1 MEFIGYAGAVL
12 MGLTLG
18 MIGGGGSIL
27 SVPIFVYL
35 FSISP
40 TIATAYS
47 LFVVGLVALIGG
59 IQNYFQGQVDLKTGI
74 TFAIPSFIGVFS
86 VRKFIMPVLP
96 DTFVQVGPFE
106 LTRDMTI
113 MIVFAVVMLAASWSM
128 IRGRKQSQPIQL
140 SALQRALLIAAEGLV
155 VGGITG
161 FVGAGG
167 GFLIVPALVI
177 LVGLDMKL
185 AVGTSLVIIA
195 AKSLIGFLGDIGQTP
210 IDWNFLFTFSGLA
223 VMGLFVGTYASQ
235 FVPSQKLKKAFGWFV
250 LVMGVIILGSQAA

>member
-1 MEFIGYAGAVL
+1 MELLGYAGAVL

-35 FSISP
+35 FAISP
-40 TIATAYS
+40 TVATAYS

-59 IQNYFQGQVDLKTGI
+59 MQNYFKGQVDLKTGVI
-74 TFAIPSFIGVFS
+74 FAVPSFMGVFS
-86 VRKFIMPVLP
+86 VRKFLMPALP
-96 DTFVQVGPFE
+96 DVFFQLGSFE
-106 LTRDMTI
+106 VTRDMTI
-113 MIVFAVVMLAASWSM
+113 MVVFAAVMLAASWSM
-128 IRGRKQSQPIQL
+128 IRGRKESKPMEL
-140 SALQRALLIAAEGLV
+140 SATKRALLIGAEGLV
-155 VGGITG
+155 VGGVTG

-185 AVGTSLVIIA
+185 AVGTSLLIIA

-210 IDWNFLFTFSGLA
+210 IDWNFLFSFAGLA
-223 VMGLFVGTYASQ
+223 VAGLFLGTYASQ
-235 FVPSQKLKKAFGWFV
+235 FVPSQSLKKAFGWFV
-250 LVMGVIILGSQAA
+250 LVMGVVILGSQVA

>member
-1 MEFIGYAGAVL
+1 MELMGYAGAIL

-40 TIATAYS
+40 TVATAYS

-59 IQNYFQGQVDLKTGI
+59 VQNYFKGLVDLKTGVL
-74 TFAIPSFIGVFS
+74 FAVPSFVGVFS
-86 VRKFIMPVLP
+86 VRKFVMPALP
-96 DTFVQVGPFE
+96 ETLFHVGSFE
-106 LTRDMTI
+106 LTRDMAI
-113 MIVFAVVMLAASWSM
+113 MTVFAGVMLAASWSM
-128 IRGRKQSQPIQL
+128 IRGRKASQPMEL
-140 SALQRALLIAAEGLV
+140 SAIKKALLIAAEGLV
-155 VGGITG
+155 VGGVTG

-185 AVGTSLVIIA
+185 AVGTSLMIIA
-195 AKSLIGFLGDIGQTP
+195 AKSLIGFLGDIGQTH
-210 IDWNFLFTFSGLA
+210 IDWNFLFIFSGLA
-223 VMGLFVGTYASQ
+223 VVGLLMGTYASQ
-235 FVPSQKLKKAFGWFV
+235 FVPSGKLKKAFGWFV
-250 LVMGVIILGSQAA
+250 LIMGVVILGSQVV

>member
-1 MEFIGYAGAVL
+1 MELLGYAGAVL

-35 FSISP
+35 FAISP
-40 TIATAYS
+40 TVATAYS

-59 IQNYFQGQVDLKTGI
+59 VQNYRKGNVDLKTGVL
-74 TFAIPSFIGVFS
+74 FAVPSFIGVFL
-86 VRKFIMPVLP
+86 VRKFAMPALP
-96 DTFVQVGPFE
+96 ETLLSVGSFD

-128 IRGRKQSQPIQL
+128 IRGRKQAKPLEL
-140 SALQRALLIAAEGLV
+140 SPAKRAMIIAVEGLV
-155 VGGITG
+155 VGGVTG

-185 AVGTSLVIIA
+185 AVGTSLMIIA

-210 IDWNFLFTFSGLA
+210 IDWNFLFSFAGLA
-223 VMGLFVGTYASQ
+223 VVGLLVGTYASQ
-235 FVPSQKLKKAFGWFV
+235 FVPSQSLKKAFGWFV
-250 LVMGVIILGSQAA
+250 LVMGVVILGSQVA